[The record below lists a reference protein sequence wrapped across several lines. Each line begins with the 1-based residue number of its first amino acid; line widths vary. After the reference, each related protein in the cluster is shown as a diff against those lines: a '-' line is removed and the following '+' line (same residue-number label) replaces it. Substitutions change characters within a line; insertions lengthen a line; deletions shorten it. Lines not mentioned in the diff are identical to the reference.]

1 VLWALDGS
9 ELILGSDSE
18 SIKSLTLK

>member
-1 VLWALDGS
+1 MWALDGS
-9 ELILGSDSE
+9 ELIFGSDSE